1 MVDQIHT
8 DRSVSITELKRD
20 PSHVGRLAEEG
31 PILVLCKSKPAF
43 YCVSPE
49 QYAAMLE
56 QLEDGELAALAEQRK
71 DQKRIK
77 TNIEEL

>member
-1 MVDQIHT
+1 MVDQIHA

-31 PILVLCKSKPAF
+31 PILVLCNSKPAF

-56 QLEDGELAALAEQRK
+56 QLEDGELTALAEQRK